1 MADVLLV
8 DDRKATAQMYEDWL
22 TRLGHDVTVVNEPDL
37 VTPESLAASPPQLA
51 VIDLSYG
58 NSELSGLDILL
69 LLFRRC
75 PTCRLSILTNG
86 DAAVGDVLR
95 ISWEALPITVAISKG
110 TLFDEFGDAI
120 AAALDG
126 DEWVDDDL
134 SAWIPKRRDPG
145 RSIERF
151 AGLIGHAG
159 HARLLQHLCAART
172 QPSQAEVARA
182 NGWVV
187 ATVRN
192 YAEHLSQG
200 LTILGYQKMTFAE
213 LHAFVQAA
221 RPIVSEAANEFLR
234 STEDP

>member
-1 MADVLLV
+1 MVDVLLV
-8 DDRKATAQMYEDWL
+8 DDRKATSQMYEEWL
-22 TRLGHDVTVVNEPDL
+22 TRLGHDVEVVNEPDL
-37 VTPESLAASPPQLA
+37 VTAESLAARPPALA

-69 LLFRRC
+69 LLYRRV
-75 PTCRLSILTNG
+75 PGCRLAILTNG

-95 ISWEALPITVAISKG
+95 IAWEALPIDVAVSKG
-110 TLFDEFGDAI
+110 VLFDEFGDAM

-126 DEWVDDDL
+126 REWVDVDL
-134 SAWIPKRRDPG
+134 SAWIPKTRDPG
-145 RSIERF
+145 RTIERF
-151 AGLIGHAG
+151 GGLIGHAG
-159 HARLLQHLCAART
+159 HARLLQYLAAT
-172 QPSQAEVARA
+172 PSQPSQAQVARA

-213 LHAFVQAA
+213 LHTFVQAA
-221 RPIVSEAANEFLR
+221 RPILAEAADEFLR
-234 STEDP
+234 ADS